1 MLGFVSMLD
10 QISDVKE
17 LCDEVAPVLRLVGIV
32 YVALLIVIP
41 VLLIMTGMVDFTKA
55 VSEKSEDKI
64 KDAQKKLV
72 ARAIAAVIAVL
83 VIVLVG
89 LIMRIVGNTQYKDC
103 IYCVTNPFGE
113 ACANAVNA
121 VNSEYDLGR

>member
-1 MLGFVSMLD
+1 MVFLD
-10 QISDVKE
+10 QIGGVTE
-17 LCDEVAPVLRLVGIV
+17 LCDEVAPVLRIVGIV

-41 VLLIMTGMVDFTKA
+41 ILLIMMGMVDFTKA
-55 VSEKSEDKI
+55 VSEKNDDKI
-64 KDAQKKLV
+64 KEAQKKLV
-72 ARAIAAVIAVL
+72 SRAVAAVIAVL

-113 ACANAVNA
+113 ACNNAVSAVNA
-121 VNSEYDLGR
+121 EYDLGK